1 MPAGPA
7 GQGASTGLAWRLLHS
22 RSMKFLLINPNT
34 NTRTTDAMAAIAREA
49 APGDTI
55 IAATVAFGVPLIVD
69 EPMLTKAGEA
79 VEALF
84 AEFDFSGF
92 DGAIV
97 AAFGDPALETVRKSC
112 AVPVTGIAEASM
124 LEAGAGGRRF
134 GVATTT
140 PLLVKSIAKRAASLK
155 LGGQFTGVRLTPG
168 DVHALMAD
176 PAALEAALGLACEI
190 AIAQDGAQAIV
201 IGGGPLAVAARALAP
216 RFAVPIVEPIPAA
229 MRLARKRAA

>member
-1 MPAGPA
+1 M
-7 GQGASTGLAWRLLHS
+7 LAWPLL
-22 RSMKFLLINPNT
+22 RPYEMKFLLINPNT

-49 APGDTI
+49 SPGDVI
-55 IAATVAFGVPLIVD
+55 VAATVAFGVPLIVD
-69 EPMLTKAGEA
+69 EPMLAKAAEA

-97 AAFGDPALETVRKSC
+97 AAFGDPALETVRKNC

-140 PLLVKSIAKRAASLK
+140 PLLVDAIRKRAASLG
-155 LGGQFTGVRLTPG
+155 LGAQCAGVRLTPG
-168 DVHALMAD
+168 DAQALMAD
-176 PAALEAALGLACEI
+176 PAALEAALGEACQTS
-190 AIAQDGAQAIV
+190 IAQDGAQAVV

>member
-1 MPAGPA
+1 M
-7 GQGASTGLAWRLLHS
+7 LHAPG
-22 RSMKFLLINPNT
+22 MKFLLINPNT

-79 VEALF
+79 LEALF
-84 AEFDFSGF
+84 AEFDFTGF

-97 AAFGDPALETVRKSC
+97 AAFGDPALETVRRSC

-155 LGGQFTGVRLTPG
+155 LGAQFTGVRLTPG

-176 PAALEAALGLACEI
+176 PAALEAALGAACE
-190 AIAQDGAQAIV
+190 ASIAQDGAQAIV

-216 RFAVPIVEPIPAA
+216 RFSVPIIEPIPAA